1 MATAQM
7 LRRRRVT
14 PRNGAAKLVFATLLL
29 TLLSSCTNGVN
40 AGREGGVAFIL
51 MAVML
56 VLMVAILWFILG
68 REE

>member
-1 MATAQM
+1 MTSRSPRT
-7 LRRRRVT
+7 RR
-14 PRNGAAKLVFATLLL
+14 AAARLGITTLSLGLL
-29 TLLSSCTNGVN
+29 TSCTNGVN

-56 VLMVAILWFILG
+56 VLTVAILWFILG